1 MTPDRPTSTTPSPTP
16 VAATG
21 MGGWR
26 LLVHRLVLFWPL
38 KAVGMSGFMTLF
50 FWAYFEILNHPRTPP
65 WVMPL
70 TGPDHW
76 VGLVPWAYPVYLSL
90 WLYVY
95 LAPSAMGNLRA
106 LVWYGV
112 WVGAMC
118 LFCLGIFWWFPTQ
131 TPVQTID
138 WTLHPGLSMIKG
150 VDAAG
155 NAFPSLHVA
164 SAVFSA
170 CWLQRVITQL
180 RGARW
185 LVLLSY
191 AHCLA
196 IMWSTLATLQHVALD
211 VLGGTVVGL
220 VFAALS
226 LRHIQDTRSA
236 AER

>member
-1 MTPDRPTSTTPSPTP
+1 MTHPRSDDAAPPTAP
-16 VAATG
+16 AAHTSLR
-21 MGGWR
+21 GWR
-26 LLVHRLVLFWPL
+26 LFVRRLILFWPL
-38 KAVGMSGFMTLF
+38 KAVGMSSFMTLF
-50 FWAYFEILNHPRTPP
+50 FWAYFEILNHPRTQPL
-65 WVMPL
+65 VMPL

-95 LAPSAMGNLRA
+95 LVPSTMGNLRA

-220 VFAALS
+220 VFAGLS
-226 LRHIQDTRSA
+226 MRHIQDTRSA